1 MSDFIHKRE
10 FVVYS
15 PLVKPMP
22 MYAYR
27 FKTQL
32 FLHI

>member
-15 PLVKPMP
+15 VLVKPPP
-22 MYAYR
+22 M
-27 FKTQL
+27 
-32 FLHI
+32 